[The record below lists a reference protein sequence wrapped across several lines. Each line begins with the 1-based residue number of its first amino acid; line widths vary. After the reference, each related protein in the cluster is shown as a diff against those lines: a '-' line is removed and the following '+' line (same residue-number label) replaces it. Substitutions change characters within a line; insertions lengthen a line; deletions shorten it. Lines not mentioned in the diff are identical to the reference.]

1 MLGYA
6 VCWNK
11 PEVVQMLLECGAD
24 ATVPVT
30 VNRVERTLLSV
41 AQGRNHKK
49 IVALLKAALA
59 K

>member
-1 MLGYA
+1 M
-6 VCWNK
+6 CWNK
-11 PEVVQMLLECGAD
+11 PEVVEMLLACGAD
-24 ATVPVT
+24 PTVPIT
-30 VNRVERTLLSV
+30 VNKAERTVLSV

>member
-11 PEVVQMLLECGAD
+11 PEVVEMLLACGAD
-24 ATVPVT
+24 PTVPIT
-30 VNRVERTLLSV
+30 VNKAERTVLSV